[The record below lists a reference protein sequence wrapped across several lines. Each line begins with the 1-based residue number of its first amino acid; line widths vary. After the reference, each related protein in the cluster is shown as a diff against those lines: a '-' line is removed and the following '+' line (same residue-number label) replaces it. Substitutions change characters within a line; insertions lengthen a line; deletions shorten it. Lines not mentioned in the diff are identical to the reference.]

1 VAAYGFNEGGGVVV
15 SDVSGY
21 GNNGTVSGATWTTSG
36 KYGNALTFNGTS
48 ARVTINNAASLQ
60 LTSEMTLE
68 AWVYPTT
75 VNSLWRD
82 VIYKGN
88 DNYYLSGTSSNSS
101 RPAAGAILGGVY
113 GEVYGTTA
121 LTANTWAHLAA
132 TYDGATMR
140 LYVNGVQV
148 ASRVQTGAIATSTNP
163 LQIGGD
169 SLYGQYFAGR
179 IDEVR
184 IYNRALSVAE
194 IQSDMSSALGAGPPD
209 TQSPSAP
216 GNLVATA
223 LGVSQ
228 VHLSWTASTDNVG
241 VAGYLMER
249 QDPGSTNFVQV
260 GTSTGTS
267 YNDTGLAA
275 GSSYSYRVRATDP
288 AQNLSQYSGVAS
300 ATTQAG
306 IAASDNFNRAD
317 GGLGVNWAKPVPASE
332 QTLVIVSNQ
341 VTPNIEDAHC
351 YAYWTRDTFS
361 QDQYSQ
367 VLMSNVGPWNGV
379 IARAQSAIDRFYM
392 AFVFGA
398 NDYRIYL
405 RKDGLYYSLNTGNTE
420 TWVAGDIIGL
430 EAAGLNP
437 VQLTLLRNGNPV
449 LTYTD
454 TTENLV
460 GGSPGIGIYS
470 PSGDHLAI
478 DDWEGGNLAL
488 HMQAPGA
495 PGVLAA
501 NGAPDTHAQSAPGN
515 LVARALGVS
524 QVHLSWTAP
533 ADNVDVAGYLA
544 ERQDPGS
551 TSFVQIGTSTGTS
564 YNDTGLAA
572 GSSYRYR
579 IRAMNAAG
587 NLSEYSGVASAATG
601 SLAISPQR

>member
-1 VAAYGFNEGGGVVV
+1 METRER
-15 SDVSGY
+15 SG
-21 GNNGTVSGATWTTSG
+21 TATWTTSG

-48 ARVTINNAASLQ
+48 ALVTINNAASLQ
-60 LTSEMTLE
+60 LTGGMTLE

-75 VNSLWRD
+75 VSSAWRD

-88 DNYYLSGTSSNSS
+88 DNYYLEGTSSNSS

-113 GEVYGTTA
+113 GEVYGTAA

-148 ASRVQTGAIATSTNP
+148 ASRAQTGAIATSTNP

-194 IQSDMSSALGAGPPD
+194 IQSDMSSALGAGPPN
-209 TQSPSAP
+209 TEAPIAP
-216 GNLVATA
+216 GNLMATA

-228 VHLSWTASTDNVG
+228 VHLSSTASTDNVG
-241 VAGYLMER
+241 VAGYLVER
-249 QDPGSTNFVQV
+249 QDPGSASFVQV
-260 GTSTGTS
+260 GTSAGTS

-275 GSSYSYRVRATDP
+275 GSTYSYRVRATDP

-300 ATTQAG
+300 ATTLAG

-332 QTLVIVSNQ
+332 QTLVIVNNE
-341 VTPNIEDAHC
+341 VTPYIENAHC
-351 YAYWTRDTFS
+351 YAYWTRDMFS

-367 VLMSNVGPWNGV
+367 VRISDLGRWNGV
-379 IARAQSAIDRFYM
+379 IVRAQSIIDRFYL
-392 AFVFGA
+392 AVVFGA
-398 NDYRIYL
+398 SDYRIYL
-405 RKDGLYYSLNTGNTE
+405 RKDGLYYSLSTGNTE
-420 TWVAGDIIGL
+420 TWVTGDIIGL

-454 TTENLV
+454 ATENLV
-460 GGSPGIGIYS
+460 GGSPGIGVYS

-478 DDWEGGNLAL
+478 DDWEGGNLVL
-488 HMQAPGA
+488 HAQAPGA
-495 PGVLAA
+495 PAK
-501 NGAPDTHAQSAPGN
+501 N
-515 LVARALGVS
+515 R
-524 QVHLSWTAP
+524 
-533 ADNVDVAGYLA
+533 
-544 ERQDPGS
+544 
-551 TSFVQIGTSTGTS
+551 
-564 YNDTGLAA
+564 
-572 GSSYRYR
+572 
-579 IRAMNAAG
+579 
-587 NLSEYSGVASAATG
+587 
-601 SLAISPQR
+601 